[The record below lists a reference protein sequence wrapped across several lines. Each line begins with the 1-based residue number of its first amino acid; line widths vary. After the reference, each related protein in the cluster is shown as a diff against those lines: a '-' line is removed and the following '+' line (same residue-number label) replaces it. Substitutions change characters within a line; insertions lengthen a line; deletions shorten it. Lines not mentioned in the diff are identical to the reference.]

1 MKKQKLIAFGD
12 SIIKGIIAE
21 EENGSLK
28 YKISENSATDICS
41 RKLEIEVHNFGK
53 FGSTIT
59 TGEKIIDK
67 HLQRISEGDI
77 VLLEFGGN
85 DSDKMWKEIA
95 EKPDFEHIAKTPLQ
109 TFVETYHRIIQK
121 LKTTGATIYI
131 LTMPPI
137 DTKSYFRHFTKGM
150 NPSQITNIMKWL
162 YGNIEIVGLW
172 HEMYNQEIIKIACSE
187 NVELINIYKPFIKQ
201 RDYRPLFCCDGI
213 HPNQRGQEIISDTIC
228 NAISP
233 STDAIHRVSIDKRGS
248 YNRKETILCHTTVK
262 TRFIA
267 SLILIL
273 IILSSILPLSAQTY
287 KKVQYGDFENWVV
300 RDIEESLIIGGETKR
315 IYAIGPRD
323 TIRENKALNI
333 KSIWATSNTYA
344 KVAGISK
351 TSNTVYPER
360 RGNGYCAKLT
370 TEYAECKVIGLINIK
385 VLVSGTIY
393 WGKAHE
399 PVSGTDNPYSKM
411 RWGVP
416 FTNKPKAL
424 VLDYK
429 SSMPNIGTITTCK
442 TLSSSVKAGNDE
454 HEIVFILQN
463 RWEDEKGN
471 VYAKRVGT
479 AIYHISSPTSDW
491 VNGFRIPV
499 IYGDARKSPN
509 YKPYMNL
516 GPKKDNFYTINS
528 KGKNVEI
535 KEVGWGDE
543 DTPVTHAIMLISVS
557 SQEAFSG
564 TIGNTLWV
572 DNIKLEY

>member
-1 MKKQKLIAFGD
+1 MGMKSQKLFAFGD
-12 SIIKGIIAE
+12 SIIKGIISE
-21 EENGSLK
+21 YDNGRLK
-28 YKISENSATDICS
+28 YKISDNSATDICS
-41 RKLEIEVHNFGK
+41 RRLGLESCNLGK
-53 FGSTIT
+53 FGCTIT
-59 TGEKIIDK
+59 AGEKIIDK
-67 HLQRISEGDI
+67 HLEKISANDI

-85 DSDKMWKEIA
+85 DSDKMWAEIA
-95 EKPDFEHIAKTPLQ
+95 DKPDHEHIAKTPLQ

-121 LKTTGATIYI
+121 LKATGATIYM

-137 DTKSYFRHFTKGM
+137 DTKAYFQHFTKGM
-150 NPSQITNIMKWL
+150 NDSQITNIMKWL
-162 YGNIEIVGLW
+162 YGNIEVVGLW
-172 HEMYNQEIIKIACSE
+172 HEMYNQEIIKVACAE
-187 NVELINIYKPFIKQ
+187 NIELIDIYKPFIKL
-201 RDYRPLFCCDGI
+201 RDYRSYFCNDGI
-213 HPNQRGQEIISDTIC
+213 HPNQKGQEMIANTIC
-228 NAISP
+228 NDLSY
-233 STDAIHRVSIDKRGS
+233 STDAIHRVSSAPSISSNNKDA
-248 YNRKETILCHTTVK
+248 IHCVPAIIAMLC
-262 TRFIA
+262 IA
-267 SLILIL
+267 LLL
-273 IILSSILPLSAQTY
+273 IINTLPLSAQTY
-287 KKVQYGDFENWVV
+287 KNVQYGNFENWVV
-300 RDIEESLIIGGETKR
+300 RDIEESLIIGGDTKR

-323 TIRENKALNI
+323 TIRENEALNI
-333 KSIWATSNTYA
+333 KSIWASSNTYA

-370 TEYAECKVIGLINIK
+370 TEYAECKVIGIINIK

-399 PVSGTDNPYSKM
+399 PIDGTSNPYSRM

-416 FTNKPKAL
+416 FTNKPKAV

-429 SSMPNIGTITTCK
+429 SAMPNKGIITTCK
-442 TLSSSVKAGNDE
+442 TLSSSSRPGNDE
-454 HEIVFILQN
+454 HEILFILQN

-479 AIYHISSPTSDW
+479 AIYRISKPTSDW

-499 IYGDARKSPN
+499 IYGDATKSPN

-535 KEVGWGDE
+535 QEVGWGDE
-543 DTPVTHAIMLISVS
+543 NTPVTHAIMLISVT

-572 DNIKLEY
+572 DNLKLEY

>member
-1 MKKQKLIAFGD
+1 MGMKSQKIFAFGD
-12 SIIKGIIAE
+12 SIIKGIISE
-21 EENGSLK
+21 YDGGRLK
-28 YKISENSATDICS
+28 YKISNNNVTDICS
-41 RKLEIEVHNFGK
+41 CKLGIEAVNLGK
-53 FGSTIT
+53 FGCTVT
-59 TGEKIIDK
+59 AGEKIIDK
-67 HLQRISEGDI
+67 HLDKISPNDI

-85 DSDKMWKEIA
+85 DSDKMWEEIA
-95 EKPDFEHIAKTPLQ
+95 ERPEFEHIAKTPLQ
-109 TFVETYHRIIQK
+109 TFVETYRRIIQK

-137 DTKSYFRHFTKGM
+137 DTKAYFRHFTKGM
-150 NPSQITNIMKWL
+150 NSNQITNIMKWL
-162 YGNIEIVGLW
+162 YGNIEVVGLW
-172 HEMYNQEIIKIACSE
+172 HEMYNQEIIKVACSE
-187 NVELINIYKPFIKQ
+187 NIGIIDIYKPFIKL
-201 RDYRPLFCCDGI
+201 RDYRSFFCCDGI
-213 HPNQRGQEIISDTIC
+213 HPNQKGQEIIANAIC
-228 NAISP
+228 NNITSNAITNNTTHNRM
-233 STDAIHRVSIDKRGS
+233 STK
-248 YNRKETILCHTTVK
+248 L
-262 TRFIA
+262 FA
-267 SLILIL
+267 SLAVMLCIVSMLIT
-273 IILSSILPLSAQTY
+273 SILPLSAQTY
-287 KKVQYGDFENWVV
+287 KNVQYGNFESWTV
-300 RDIEESLIIGGETKR
+300 RDIEESLIIGGNTRR

-333 KSIWATSNTYA
+333 KSIWASSNTYA

-351 TSNTVYPER
+351 TSNTVYPEK

-370 TEYAECKVIGLINIK
+370 TEYAECKVIGIINIK

-399 PVSGTDNPYSKM
+399 PVSGTDNPYSRM

-416 FTNKPKAL
+416 FTNKPKA
-424 VLDYK
+424 VILDYK
-429 SSMPNIGTITTCK
+429 SAMPNKGTITTCK
-442 TLSSSVKAGNDE
+442 TLSSSSRPGNDE
-454 HEIVFILQN
+454 HEILFILQN

-479 AIYHISSPTSDW
+479 AIYRISSPTKEW

-499 IYGDARKSPN
+499 IYGDATKSPN

-535 KEVGWGDE
+535 HEVGWGDE
-543 DTPVTHAIMLISVS
+543 NTPVTHAIMLISVT